1 MCIRDR
7 CLNDEL
13 IALRRDFHQHPE
25 IGGKEFRT
33 SQIVEKYLQDLG
45 LETQRMADTG
55 IVATLYGN
63 HPNGKTILLRA
74 DMDALFVEEENE
86 VPYKSVNPGVM
97 HACGHDGHTAMPV
110 SYTHLDVYKRQGAE
124 PFCNFRR
131 ELLVK

>member
-1 MCIRDR
+1 MKISEEVL

-55 IVATLYGN
+55 IVATLMVIA
-63 HPNGKTILLRA
+63 PMAKQFCCVQIW
-74 DMDALFVEEENE
+74 
-86 VPYKSVNPGVM
+86 M
-97 HACGHDGHTAMPV
+97 HFSLKKKMKFLTN
-110 SYTHLDVYKRQGAE
+110 L
-124 PFCNFRR
+124 
-131 ELLVK
+131 

>member
-1 MCIRDR
+1 MKISEEVL

-97 HACGHDGHTAMPV
+97 HACGHDGHTAM
-110 SYTHLDVYKRQGAE
+110 
-124 PFCNFRR
+124 
-131 ELLVK
+131 LVVGGEVLCARKDEQ